1 MDIVFNTRTDLKIGS
16 ARVNI
21 YNKYVEFS
29 NFDDVNAEFNDF
41 DNYKN
46 YDFAILHGG
55 DDEIFEAKAQN
66 EDIVVGLAKLDA
78 STKEHVDKLRKADFL
93 IADSHSQRDYYLKYN
108 DNIVTIPLIEEMPD
122 VYKRHTQ
129 QEQIVLS
136 YHGNKEH
143 LKSFDPILKNALER
157 IDDVY
162 DIKLLAIYDIESLGM
177 WSEGAPDIDIEHVQ
191 HSKSKNWN
199 RIHRRLVEA
208 DIGLVPAG
216 GSLSYDARDEL
227 LHQTIDFFTPWTRND
242 YIQRFKSNSN
252 AGRAFVFMQL
262 GIPVVATPISELR
275 FVIDEGKT
283 GFTALTEEAWID
295 SITRLHQSVQ
305 LREDIS
311 QNAYEVMN
319 GQYSP
324 TSAAKKLNQYITDF
338 DEANIHRSR
347 VLSSRRREPYQKLPS
362 ETDPEII
369 KQKLF
374 DSLQQDGIARTVKK
388 LAKQLR

>member
-16 ARVNI
+16 ARVNV
-21 YNKYVEFS
+21 YNKYVEFD
-29 NFDDVNAEFNDF
+29 NLEGVNAEYNDF
-41 DNYKN
+41 DNYNN
-46 YDFAILHGG
+46 YDVAILHGG
-55 DDEIFEAKAQN
+55 DDEIFEAKTQN
-66 EDIVVGLAKLDA
+66 KDIVVGLAKLDA
-78 STKEHVDKLRKADFL
+78 STREHVDKLRKADFL

-129 QEQIVLS
+129 KEQIVLS

-162 DIKLLAIYDIESLGM
+162 DIKLLAIYDIDSLGK
-177 WSEGAPDIDIEHVQ
+177 WSDGAPDIDIEHVQ
-191 HSKSKNWN
+191 HSKSKDWS
-199 RIHRRLVEA
+199 RIHRTLMDA

-227 LHQTIDFFTPWTRND
+227 LRQTTDLFTPWTRND

-283 GFTALTEEAWID
+283 GFTAMTEEAWVD
-295 SITRLHQSVQ
+295 SITRLYQSVQ
-305 LREDIS
+305 LREGIAR
-311 QNAYEVMN
+311 NAYELMN
-319 GQYSP
+319 GRYSP
-324 TSAAKKLNQYITDF
+324 TSAAKKLNQYIADF
-338 DEANIHRSR
+338 DQGNVHRSR
-347 VLSSRRREPYQKLPS
+347 VPSSRWKESYQKLPS

-374 DSLQQDGIARTVKK
+374 DSLQRDGVVETVKK
-388 LAKQLR
+388 VAKRLR